1 MAFIGGLFLFFCL
14 LSLIL
19 SFWILKPERRL
30 LGPAIGVVEIRGLIT
45 RADEKIRILE
55 DFRRRREIRAV
66 VVRIDSPGGAVGAAQ
81 ELYQEL
87 KRVAREKPV
96 VVSMGSVAA
105 SGGYYVALGGTRIL
119 ASPGTITGS
128 IGVIFEVPNVERLL
142 KRLGVEPVVLKSGRF
157 KDLVSYYRSPGP
169 QEKRILQGV
178 LDEIHEQFI
187 RAVAASRKLKIEEV
201 RKIADGRIFTGE
213 KALRLG
219 LVDELGNFARAVE
232 EAARMAG
239 IRGTPRLVYG
249 KGEQR
254 WWLSL
259 LKGKT
264 GLAWENVLFCPLY
277 LWWAGK

>member
-1 MAFIGGLFLFFCL
+1 MAFIGGIFLFFCL

-30 LGPAIGVVEIRGLIT
+30 LGPVIGVVEIRGLIT

-66 VVRIDSPGGAVGAAQ
+66 VVRIDSPGGAVGASQ

-87 KRVAREKPV
+87 KRVAQEKPV

-169 QEKRILQGV
+169 QEKKILQGV

-201 RKIADGRIFTGE
+201 RRIADGRIFTGE

-264 GLAWENVLFCPLY
+264 SLAWENVLFCPLY